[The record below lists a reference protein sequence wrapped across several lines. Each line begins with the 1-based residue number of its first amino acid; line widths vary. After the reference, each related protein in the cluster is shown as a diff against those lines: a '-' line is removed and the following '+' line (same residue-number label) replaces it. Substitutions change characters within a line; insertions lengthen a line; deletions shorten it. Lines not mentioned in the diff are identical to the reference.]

1 MIITAVMT
9 TLIDM
14 KAIESQVAE
23 LVINFITKNISPR
36 HDFFS
41 YFFSFFL
48 FLYVYFEV
56 KEKGSFFPQRVISP
70 FILTWKNLENYNCI
84 IVSAIRAW
92 PGNYANLRRMHL
104 DFPFPFSFFLLPFSF
119 FILFR
124 KCVHPSERCA
134 RFGVRR
140 CILNVYGKVLLLNY
154 DFTWPPDPE
163 SASFLARDGQ
173 AFNK

>member
-14 KAIESQVAE
+14 KAIVSGCRTCHQLYHEE
-23 LVINFITKNISPR
+23 Y
-36 HDFFS
+36 FS
-41 YFFSFFL
+41 SARFFFL
-48 FLYVYFEV
+48 FFFVFPFSLCVFWGQGERQL
-56 KEKGSFFPQRVISP
+56 FPQRVISP

-134 RFGVRR
+134 RFEVRR